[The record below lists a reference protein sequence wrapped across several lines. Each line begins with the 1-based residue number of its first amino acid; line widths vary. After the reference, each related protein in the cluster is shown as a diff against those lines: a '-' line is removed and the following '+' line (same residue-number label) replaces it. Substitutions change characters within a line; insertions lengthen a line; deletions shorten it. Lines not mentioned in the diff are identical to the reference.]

1 MRHLLLS
8 FAGVMALTACCS
20 CDRQGRNDGPD
31 DNGPSTYF
39 STYITSDGSKRFVF
53 SQEMAGGHGRQGGP
67 GGGMGGPGGGRGGPQ
82 GGAGGGGKRGGDDSE
97 QSVDIS
103 DQVNQKLLDTGY
115 CRSGY
120 MELDNARAGRFQRL
134 TGECN
139 ETATEADR
147 KQFPNVGNSRL
158 EDLGR

>member
-67 GGGMGGPGGGRGGPQ
+67 GGG
-82 GGAGGGGKRGGDDSE
+82 GKRGGDDSE
-97 QSVDIS
+97 QSVDLS

-139 ETATEADR
+139 ETATDADR

-158 EDLGR
+158 DDLER